1 MKFINL
7 IFRRIIWLLINTAFI
22 VKLKKNLFPLLLF
35 SFFFFPYSILLC
47 FEMQHISSENLS
59 VLLLSLP
66 MYVHTGS

>member
-22 VKLKKNLFPLLLF
+22 VKLKKKPLPSPPF
-35 SFFFFPYSILLC
+35 FFFFFPYSILLC